1 MVEIFNSL
9 CSYCYQESE
18 GRKSS
23 ACPVCMPP
31 LNELARRLPFSHCA
45 QSRLICSVSGLPL
58 NEHNPPMMLPNGRVY
73 GLTVSRTNMYL
84 SRLICSVSG
93 LPLNEHNPPMMLPNG
108 RVYGLTVSLTNMYL
122 PASICKVRVKFCVKF
137 TFFIMGSWYRRFS
150 AGFVG

>member
-1 MVEIFNSL
+1 
-9 CSYCYQESE
+9 
-18 GRKSS
+18 
-23 ACPVCMPP
+23 MPP

-73 GLTVSRTNMYL
+73 GLTVSLTIMYL

-108 RVYGLTVSLTNMYL
+108 RVYGLTVSRTNMYL
-122 PASICKVRVKFCVKF
+122 PAFVCKVKVKFCVNLHF
-137 TFFIMGSWYRRFS
+137 LLWGHGTAGFLQGSWGRKVRN
-150 AGFVG
+150 ANN